1 MGSSRIPTKNG
12 LAKFTAQQATDQPH
26 MQFRYFL
33 LTLVADGGLVT
44 EKEESLRETSGDAF
58 IATSSSFLNR
68 NRRDDDAED
77 VTDEGDDNGEDD
89 NTADDTFG
97 DGMTEDDTEDN
108 TDENDDTGDDT
119 VVVDMNDQ
127 DDATDEDDNAED
139 DTSVDLSDDDVTDDD
154 DNTDENENTDD
165 DAIEDEDDDNSEDN
179 GEDGD
184 FVYNNKS
191 TSTKPESEPYEITV
205 NDMVTGLCLILIL
218 FLIFHHFRNET
229 DGDDDGH
236 YYDR

>member
-1 MGSSRIPTKNG
+1 MGFANTNKKQTSQVHCS
-12 LAKFTAQQATDQPH
+12 AKSDKPH
-26 MQFRYFL
+26 MQFRYVL
-33 LTLVADGGLVT
+33 LTLVAVGGLVT
-44 EKEESLRETSGDAF
+44 EQEESLRETSGDAF
-58 IATSSSFLNR
+58 IAASSSFLNR

-77 VTDEGDDNGEDD
+77 VTDEGDDTGEDD

-97 DGMTEDDTEDN
+97 DGMTKDDDEDDTIVVDLGDQNDN
-108 TDENDDTGDDT
+108 TDDDTI
-119 VVVDMNDQ
+119 
-127 DDATDEDDNAED
+127 EDDNTGD
-139 DTSVDLSDDDVTDDD
+139 QV
-154 DNTDENENTDD
+154 TDENENADD
-165 DAIEDEDDDNSEDN
+165 DTIEDNDNSEDN

-191 TSTKPESEPYEITV
+191 TSTKPKSEPYEITV

-236 YYDR
+236 YYD

>member
-1 MGSSRIPTKNG
+1 MG
-12 LAKFTAQQATDQPH
+12 
-26 MQFRYFL
+26 
-33 LTLVADGGLVT
+33 
-44 EKEESLRETSGDAF
+44 
-58 IATSSSFLNR
+58 
-68 NRRDDDAED
+68 
-77 VTDEGDDNGEDD
+77 NGEDD

-97 DGMTEDDTEDN
+97 DGMTEDN

-127 DDATDEDDNAED
+127 DDATDEDDNA
-139 DTSVDLSDDDVTDDD
+139 DD
-154 DNTDENENTDD
+154 DNTDENENADD
-165 DAIEDEDDDNSEDN
+165 DAIEDEDDDNSENN
-179 GEDGD
+179 GVDGD

-236 YYDR
+236 YYD

>member
-33 LTLVADGGLVT
+33 LTLVAVGGLVT

-127 DDATDEDDNAED
+127 DDA
-139 DTSVDLSDDDVTDDD
+139 
-154 DNTDENENTDD
+154 
-165 DAIEDEDDDNSEDN
+165 IEDEDDDNSEDN

-236 YYDR
+236 YYD